1 MSEPLSDNF
10 ARSCRNAYELKRSE
24 SVGIEEEDEETD
36 ADVAS
41 FEASE
46 LMLGS
51 SSDARSV
58 LTLGESRESLS
69 F

>member
-41 FEASE
+41 FD
-46 LMLGS
+46 LVYQV
-51 SSDARSV
+51 RSV
-58 LTLGESRESLS
+58 MRSVSQKRTLDVKA
-69 F
+69 